1 MVVGEFFVSKDGS
14 VDRETLFQVMSI
26 SKWVT
31 AWVVLTLVESGD
43 LELDAP
49 ITDHLTDWRLPESQ
63 YDASGVTVRR
73 LLSHTAGVNH
83 GDFEGFLP
91 DQEMQS
97 LVDFMTKPADGGAHG
112 NVRLDQFEP
121 GTSMRYSNNG
131 YALLQHV
138 VEQITGESFEDYA
151 WRAVLQPLE
160 MAGSTFD
167 TEAAKARA
175 LTDFYDTSGE
185 VSVHRRYGA
194 VAPSSLY
201 TSTADLARFLLA
213 HVPGDSGETAGRGVL
228 SMPTIQAMQE
238 NQTPEGSDAWGLGV
252 DLHGEGTEYTIGHN
266 GSHFSDPS
274 IVNSPQLCRG

>member
-1 MVVGEFFVSKDGS
+1 
-14 VDRETLFQVMSI
+14 
-26 SKWVT
+26 
-31 AWVVLTLVESGD
+31 
-43 LELDAP
+43 
-49 ITDHLTDWRLPESQ
+49 
-63 YDASGVTVRR
+63 
-73 LLSHTAGVNH
+73 
-83 GDFEGFLP
+83 
-91 DQEMQS
+91 MQS

-213 HVPGDSGETAGRGVL
+213 HVPGDSGEPAGRGVL
-228 SMPTIQAMQE
+228 SMPMIQAMQE
-238 NQTPEGSDAWGLGV
+238 SQTPEGSDAWGLGV

-274 IVNSPQLCRG
+274 IVTAARINPRTRNGVIAFVSGRRVMAERIAMEWDYWETGRIQLFLVALKGWPTVLIGWLLMVVLFLVARRWKGGAIRRPAARTV